1 MAKMKDSIEDVLVQN
16 NVALAEM
23 EEEVNEPWTDRPE
36 YDNDGNPNE

>member
-23 EEEVNEPWTDRPE
+23 EDEINEPWTDRAE
-36 YDNDGNPNE
+36 YDSNGEPNE